1 MKIILATANEH
12 KAKEINKMLENTN
25 IEVVTYAN
33 ENIQIDEI
41 IEDGNTF
48 EQNALIKAKAI
59 KEKTNLPVL
68 SDDSGLVVDGLN
80 GFPGINTARF
90 ALEQGGYDNAMNELN
105 NRLKGKDNSASFKC
119 VLCYIDENNKIKYFI
134 GEVKGN
140 IVDAKKGDNGFGY
153 DPCFKPLGYDL
164 PFSLLDEQIKNTIS
178 HRYNALKQLIDYLS
192 N

>member
-33 ENIQIDEI
+33 ENILIDEI

-48 EQNALIKAKAI
+48 EQNAYIKAKAI

-68 SDDSGLVVDGLN
+68 SDDSGLVIDALD

-90 ALEQGGYDNAMNELN
+90 ALEMGGYDNAMQEINK
-105 NRLKGKDNSASFKC
+105 RLKDKNTSASFKC
-119 VLCYIDENNKIKYFI
+119 VLCYIDANNETKYFR

-140 IVDAKKGDNGFGY
+140 IIEAKKGDNGFGY
-153 DPCFKPLGYDL
+153 DPCFKPLNYDL
-164 PFSLLDEQIKNTIS
+164 PFSLLDAKIKNTIS

>member
-33 ENIQIDEI
+33 ENIDIDEI
-41 IEDGNTF
+41 IEDGTTF
-48 EQNALIKAKAI
+48 SENAYIKAKAI

-68 SDDSGLVVDGLN
+68 SDDSGLIIDALD

-90 ALEQGGYDNAMNELN
+90 SKEQGGYDNAMKELN
-105 NRLKGKDNSASFKC
+105 RRLKNKNTSASFKC
-119 VLCYIDENNKIKYFI
+119 VLCYIDENNKVKYFV

-140 IVDAKKGDNGFGY
+140 IIDAKKGDNGFGY
-153 DPCFKPLGYDL
+153 DPCFKPLGYNV
-164 PFSLLDEQIKNTIS
+164 PFSLLDAKIKNTIS

-192 N
+192 K